1 MKKIIAIV
9 LLLVCVL
16 SLVACDN
23 QDIKRLSSNTLTL
36 DKVVELSSKGSNLTW
51 SDFEQYE
58 SIETGSGLYILVYEI
73 DETFDLWVGGSS
85 PDEDPFYIRLLTKAN
100 IYNYIDIRTDNVN
113 EFIEANKK
121 SLLNQ

>member
-9 LLLVCVL
+9 FMLVCVL

-85 PDEDPFYIRLLTKAN
+85 PDEEPFYIRLLTKAN
-100 IYNYIDIRTDNVN
+100 IDNYIDIRTDNVN

>member
-85 PDEDPFYIRLLTKAN
+85 PDEEPFYIRLLTKAN
-100 IYNYIDIRTDNVN
+100 IDNYIDIRTDNVN